1 MEDRNYLVIFWVIM
15 VFLMAFGLMFLIN
28 KKGEDINNTISFMEK
43 LGTGIVLGKSEKA
56 KEIAFKF
63 KDTIIILNH
72 KEEPYYLLEKGD
84 SVQVIKGKFIKQ
96 KHNGQIR

>member
-1 MEDRNYLVIFWVIM
+1 MEDRDYSVIFLVTTACLM
-15 VFLMAFGLMFLIN
+15 AVGLFFLMN
-28 KKGEDINNTISFMEK
+28 KTNEEKNNTVSFMET
-43 LGTGIVLGKSEKA
+43 LGTGIVLGKSEEA

-84 SVQVIKGKFIKQ
+84 SVQIINGKFIK
-96 KHNGQIR
+96 K

>member
-1 MEDRNYLVIFWVIM
+1 MEDRDYTVIFWVTTAC
-15 VFLMAFGLMFLIN
+15 LMAIGLMFLL
-28 KKGEDINNTISFMEK
+28 KKTGEDMNNTVSFMET
-43 LGTGIVLGKSEKA
+43 LGTGIVLGKSEEA

-84 SVQVIKGKFIKQ
+84 SIRVVKGKFIKL
-96 KHNGQIR
+96 